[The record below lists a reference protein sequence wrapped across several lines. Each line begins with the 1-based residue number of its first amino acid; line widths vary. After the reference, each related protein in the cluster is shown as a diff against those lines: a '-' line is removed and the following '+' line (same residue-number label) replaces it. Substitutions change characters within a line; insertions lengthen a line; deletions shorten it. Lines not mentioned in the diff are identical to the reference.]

1 MRVAVWYNNRDVR
14 VEERPV
20 PEIGPG
26 EILVRIQACGL
37 CGSDGMEWYR
47 LHKAPLVLGHEVSGE
62 VVEVGQG
69 VRTLRAGDRVSVAH
83 HVPCNTCPY
92 CLSGH
97 HAVCRTLQS
106 TSFDPGGF
114 SEFVRVP
121 ALNVDRGVFRVPDE
135 VSHEDATFAEPLGC
149 VVRGQRIAGLR
160 PGETVFVAGCGIS
173 AQLHILAARALG
185 AGRIIA
191 LDSIPFRIRT
201 ARRSG
206 ADSVLSCEENV
217 PEQIREINAGLLADR
232 VIVCRETLIPQ
243 ALRSVERGGTV
254 LFFAAAGEQDRIPL
268 TVNELFWRTEIT
280 LTSSYAAPPADT
292 LTALRLIRSRRVPV
306 NDLITHRLSLAET
319 GRGFQMLT
327 RPAEQDSMKIVIE
340 PQR

>member
-1 MRVAVWYNNRDVR
+1 MRVAVWYSNRDVR

-26 EILVRIQACGL
+26 EVLVRIEACGL

-62 VVEVGQG
+62 VAEVGQG
-69 VRTLRAGDRVSVAH
+69 VQTLRVGDRVSVAH
-83 HVPCNTCPY
+83 HVPCNTCPS
-92 CLSGH
+92 CLNGH
-97 HAVCRTLQS
+97 HAVCKTLQS
-106 TSFDPGGF
+106 TGFDPGGF

-121 ALNVDRGVFRVPDE
+121 ALNVDRGVFRLPDE

-149 VVRGQRIAGLR
+149 VVRGQRLARLR

-191 LDSIPFRIRT
+191 LDSIDFRLRT
-201 ARRSG
+201 ALQSG
-206 ADSVLSCEENV
+206 ADAVLSSEENV
-217 PEQIREINAGLLADR
+217 PDQVREINGGLLADR

-292 LTALRLIRSRRVPV
+292 WTALRLIRSRRVPV
-306 NDLITHRLSLAET
+306 TDLITHRLALAET
-319 GRGFQMLT
+319 GRGFHMLT
-327 RPAEQDSMKIVIE
+327 HPAEQDSMKIVIR